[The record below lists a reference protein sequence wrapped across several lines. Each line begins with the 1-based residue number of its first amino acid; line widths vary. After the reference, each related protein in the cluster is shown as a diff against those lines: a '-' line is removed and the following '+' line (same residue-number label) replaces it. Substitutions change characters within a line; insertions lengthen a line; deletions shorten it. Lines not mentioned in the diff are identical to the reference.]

1 LIVGMLEM
9 GAIVSLHAFS
19 SIKQEA
25 RGLCGYIWEASFKV
39 ESHLGR
45 KRYRI
50 LSWFGVKPG

>member
-1 LIVGMLEM
+1 M